1 MSSLGLSIPL
11 YDEEDCCEAV
21 VEELLSAL
29 RAGRVACTLALV
41 NNGSRDGTA
50 AILNRLSLRHDNV
63 RALHLEQNAGYGG
76 GILTGL
82 RSLRTPTLGWLWG
95 DGQVEPAV
103 VVEAYRKLRAEDL
116 DLVKARR
123 VRRED
128 GWQRL
133 VVTKAYNA
141 VMDLGFG
148 LGSDDINGCPKL
160 LTRRAYDRLG
170 LSSTD
175 WFLDPECMLKA
186 EELGLRWGEVD
197 AVMHPR
203 AGGSSKVKGE
213 TVIEFAHHL
222 RAWRRGWRP
231 GRGG

>member
-1 MSSLGLSIPL
+1 MSLLGLSIPL
-11 YDEEDCCEAV
+11 YDEEACCEAV
-21 VEELLSAL
+21 VRELLAAL
-29 RAGRVACTLALV
+29 KQARVPHTLALV
-41 NNGSRDGTA
+41 NNGSTDGTG
-50 AILNRLSLRHDNV
+50 AILNRLSVEHDAV
-63 RALHLEQNAGYGG
+63 RAVHLSENAGYGG
-76 GILTGL
+76 GILCGL
-82 RSLRTPTLGWLWG
+82 RSLRTPYLGWLWG
-95 DGQVEPAV
+95 DGQVEPGV
-103 VVEAYRKLRAEDL
+103 VIEAFTKLRAEHL

-128 GWQRL
+128 GLQRL

-148 LGSDDINGCPKL
+148 LESDDINGCPKL
-160 LTRRAYDRLG
+160 MTRAAWDRLG

-186 EELGLRWGEVD
+186 AELDLKIGEVD

-203 AGGSSKVKGE
+203 AGGSSKVRGE
-213 TVIEFAHHL
+213 TVLEFLHHL

-231 GRGG
+231 GP